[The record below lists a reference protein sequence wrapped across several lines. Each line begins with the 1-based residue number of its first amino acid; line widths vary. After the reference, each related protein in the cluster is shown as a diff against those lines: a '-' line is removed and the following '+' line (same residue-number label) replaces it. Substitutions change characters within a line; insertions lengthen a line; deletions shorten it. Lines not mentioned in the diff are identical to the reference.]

1 MWPFIF
7 CGNQIF
13 PLLATGI
20 KRNTS
25 ADILYMLMICGL
37 SKDPLAEKFYRQL
50 CEQLTWAQQNDSCP
64 FQSAFEFAHSLDNV
78 IHDPNLF
85 QAHVVELIN
94 ERRDYLRA
102 KPSYKKLNPEPY
114 APPAV
119 LPLPFPRPPKKA
131 PWRRFWG
138 RFHS

>member
-1 MWPFIF
+1 M
-7 CGNQIF
+7 
-13 PLLATGI
+13 
-20 KRNTS
+20 
-25 ADILYMLMICGL
+25 
-37 SKDPLAEKFYRQL
+37 
-50 CEQLTWAQQNDSCP
+50 
-64 FQSAFEFAHSLDNV
+64 

-102 KPSYKKLNPEPY
+102 KPSYKKLDPEPY
-114 APPAV
+114 MPPAV